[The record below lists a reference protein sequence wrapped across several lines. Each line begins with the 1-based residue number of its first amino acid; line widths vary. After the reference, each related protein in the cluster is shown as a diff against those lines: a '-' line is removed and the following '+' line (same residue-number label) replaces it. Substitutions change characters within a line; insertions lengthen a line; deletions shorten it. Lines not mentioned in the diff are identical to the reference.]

1 MEDSGFLRD
10 AAECL
15 HRLNRNEE
23 ALKFL
28 ARAKERE
35 SENPFVLG
43 LESRILEDIGKLDA
57 AYDSAELAAARDPL
71 NERLHNRLGVIRVK
85 QGRPHLAISHFQKAI
100 ELDPDQF
107 SPGNSLAAAYLDID
121 QWEEA
126 EQLLPELEKKARTR
140 SDFALLAHTKARIAF
155 AERNFGESEKLLK
168 AEIAGSRNVI
178 PTLGLLIQVLCA
190 SFDRNIL
197 GFPATAAV
205 KLREA
210 ENALRRIAE
219 IDPSNDFI
227 ENLQRAVTDRKVKQK
242 PIRRR

>member
-1 MEDSGFLRD
+1 LEDSGFLRD

-107 SPGNSLAAAYLDID
+107 SPGNLGTDGTFPSFCLTQATKGNCLGGNRGPAFGPPSLRV
-121 QWEEA
+121 A
-126 EQLLPELEKKARTR
+126 EQAHR
-140 SDFALLAHTKARIAF
+140 STDDR
-155 AERNFGESEKLLK
+155 GG
-168 AEIAGSRNVI
+168 AG
-178 PTLGLLIQVLCA
+178 
-190 SFDRNIL
+190 
-197 GFPATAAV
+197 
-205 KLREA
+205 
-210 ENALRRIAE
+210 
-219 IDPSNDFI
+219 
-227 ENLQRAVTDRKVKQK
+227 
-242 PIRRR
+242 